1 MKCRKCGETLK
12 EGAKFCTKCGTR
24 VEDTQAAGAPEGQL
38 PPRQTVNGAP
48 QPPKKNH
55 KALAAVLVGIA
66 VIAAGGA
73 AAWKFQKKDPE
84 KDIPEWGMDFDSEE
98 AGQESGPQGPEEPDS
113 YGQTDT
119 ERAERPAETAPA
131 ESGDAGEAAAL
142 SLETTAAAQEEE
154 KPHRYEVVIMD
165 CTWEEAFL
173 DAQARGGYLVH
184 FDTPEEYEQV
194 KEILSSREDAEKL
207 KLWVG
212 GKRLPGE
219 YEYHW
224 VNTDGSFDASVLNSG
239 PYEWAWMKDE
249 PSFRDA
255 GINVDEC
262 YMNIFY
268 YKSENRWVWNDVPND
283 IIAAVSS
290 YKGQVGYICEYE

>member
-1 MKCRKCGETLK
+1 MKCRKCGETIK

-24 VEDTQAAGAPEGQL
+24 VEDTPAAGVPENQAA
-38 PPRQTVNGAP
+38 PRQTDGGAA
-48 QPPKKNH
+48 QPPKKSH
-55 KALAAVLVGIA
+55 KALLAVLFGIA

-73 AAWKFQKKDPE
+73 AVWQSRKKEPE
-84 KDIPEWGMDFDSEE
+84 KNTPEWDMDFDGEE
-98 AGQESGPQGPEEPDS
+98 ETEQESDPQSREETDASEQTEAERTEESVPALPEES
-113 YGQTDT
+113 
-119 ERAERPAETAPA
+119 
-131 ESGDAGEAAAL
+131 
-142 SLETTAAAQEEE
+142 TAAAQEEE
-154 KPHRYEVVIMD
+154 KPHRYELVKAD

-173 DAQARGGYLVH
+173 EAQEKGGYLVH

-194 KEILSSREDAEKL
+194 KELLSQAGAENL

-212 GKRLPGE
+212 GRRLPNE

-224 VNTDGSFDASVLNSG
+224 VNADGSYDDNVLNSQ

-249 PSFRDA
+249 PSFRDK
-255 GINVDEC
+255 GLNLDEC

-290 YKGQVGYICEYE
+290 YKGQIGYICEYDE

>member
-12 EGAKFCTKCGTR
+12 EGAKFCTKCGTK
-24 VEDTQAAGAPEGQL
+24 VENTPPESIPESQVPPGQ
-38 PPRQTVNGAP
+38 PDNGAP
-48 QPPKKNH
+48 QPPEKNH
-55 KALAAVLVGIA
+55 KALAAVLLGIA

-73 AAWKFQKKDPE
+73 AAWKFQKKEPQKQAE
-84 KDIPEWGMDFDSEE
+84 EWGMDFDDEE
-98 AGQESGPQGPEEPDS
+98 ETGQETPEEPGAAEPTE
-113 YGQTDT
+113 GQ
-119 ERAERPAETAPA
+119 RAESAAETAPA
-131 ESGDAGEAAAL
+131 ESGDGGEAAAL
-142 SLETTAAAQEEE
+142 SQETTAAAQEEE
-154 KPHRYEVVIMD
+154 KPHRYEVVKTD

-184 FDTPEEYEQV
+184 FDTPEEYEQI
-194 KEILSSREDAEKL
+194 KELLSQEGAEKL
-207 KLWVG
+207 KLWIG

-224 VNTDGSFDASVLNSG
+224 VNSDGSFDASVLNSG

-255 GINVDEC
+255 GINLDEC